1 MIWTFVGFFIL
12 LGYVAKDLFYYI
24 KILCDYQEEEQQ
36 FKEKEEEDFKQD
48 KIVIFNELID
58 VMRSIM
64 HIFKKRKE
72 DAKKKRLLLN
82 SQVSSTIK
90 AMLDEDD
97 SNEGFIMEKALV
109 LEAWC
114 KYRPSSKENS
124 PHE

>member
-1 MIWTFVGFFIL
+1 M
-12 LGYVAKDLFYYI
+12 AKDLFYYI